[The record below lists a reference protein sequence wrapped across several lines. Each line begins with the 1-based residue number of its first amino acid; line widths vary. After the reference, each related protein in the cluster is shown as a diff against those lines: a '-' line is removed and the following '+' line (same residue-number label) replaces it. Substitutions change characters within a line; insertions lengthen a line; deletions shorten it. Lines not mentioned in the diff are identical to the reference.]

1 MSRRKVAGLQAAV
14 ILSVS
19 LVIAVP
25 SPHAIDLETTI
36 DLNYTYDQTHL
47 GDNITGATSVQQ
59 KYNIIYG
66 AMVTPLFEMLA
77 DITLDLAN
85 TSGDKEA
92 DTSKMAPSLTL
103 SFTGPRAVIRF
114 AYDSAMDKTE
124 VFEENAESET
134 FSTNYLFEFEVTPD
148 YWPEARIK
156 IEKKRSFEEL
166 RTEDVEKSLGLDIR
180 KDIGDLS
187 LEFDFEY
194 RKTDVTLPGPK
205 EGKEIGWSG
214 KIAYQSTVWRDV
226 DVDLTYE
233 IKQDYSEDFEK
244 GVFVGED
251 EDYAHEIQAR
261 LRKSLILTPRLA
273 MNLEYEYQLV
283 QDLGLLDR
291 DIYNH
296 ELTQTFA
303 LDLTYEIFR
312 WLEVFAG
319 LEREIK
325 KDVIGDDKL
334 QLEGEVKDM
343 VTLAFDAD
351 PTRWLTLAGQAEWNF
366 DEKMGSFFGASVDSD
381 DDASYELSMRHSWG
395 SFWDL
400 TVTGSSEYEY
410 TDGWLTKEEGDLKTD
425 LALTF
430 FDNFIIDSS
439 YEIERSTEYEERSPL
454 ALNQGRREE
463 FRIKFEFN
471 KDFTDMIQTAFA
483 HEFGMTWEEEVD
495 EVMNFDEV
503 TELSEDTRIKV
514 ALVDFIRDMT
524 LEGEITRK
532 ATDTKDDEEPVLVDI
547 TYALKLD
554 WVIGDVDLGASFKYD
569 DNGDTFDESSFNTKV
584 AWTRETF
591 DVSGEY
597 QFDKTYSDE
606 IDEQR
611 KLNLNMN
618 VLF

>member
-1 MSRRKVAGLQAAV
+1 MSRFKAAGVQAAV
-14 ILSVS
+14 ILSVF
-19 LVIAVP
+19 LVIAV
-25 SPHAIDLETTI
+25 SSSHAIDLETTI

-47 GDNITGATSVQQ
+47 GDNITGATKVQQ

-77 DITLDLAN
+77 NITLDLEN
-85 TSGDKEA
+85 TSADREA
-92 DTSKMAPSLTL
+92 DTSSLAPTLEL

-114 AYDSAMDKTE
+114 AYDSTVNKTE
-124 VFEENAESET
+124 EFEESAATET
-134 FSTNYLFEFEVTPD
+134 FSTNYLFEFEVIPD

-156 IEKKRSFEEL
+156 VERKRSYEEL
-166 RTEDVEKSLGLDIR
+166 RTEDVEKRLDLDLR

-194 RKTDVTLPGPK
+194 RKSNQTLPGPK
-205 EGKEIGWSG
+205 DGKEVGWSG
-214 KIAYQSTVWRDV
+214 KIAYQSTVWWDV

-233 IKQDYSEDFEK
+233 IDQGYSEDFEK

-251 EDYAHEIQAR
+251 EEYIHEIQAR
-261 LRKSLILTPRLA
+261 LRKSLILTPRLVA
-273 MNLEYEYQLV
+273 DLDYEYQLV

-303 LDLTYEIFR
+303 LGMTYEILR
-312 WLEVFAG
+312 WLEVSAE

-343 VTLAFDAD
+343 VVLAFDAD
-351 PTRWLTLAGQAEWNF
+351 PTRWLSFAGQAEWNF
-366 DEKMGSFFGASVDSD
+366 DEKMDSFFGASVDSD
-381 DDASYELSMRHSWG
+381 DDAAYELSMRHSWG

-430 FDNFIIDSS
+430 FDDFIIDST

-463 FRIKFEFN
+463 FRIKFEFR